1 MSRSG
6 HTIGEQKWTEVD
18 NDRNHHGTIGDY
30 RYSIMRM
37 EVNMNDAYNY
47 SMELGLTEAEALAL
61 AACNDGAG
69 ASRENILRIARRK
82 GLPSTKPMYPT
93 PDLLPDALGATPRP
107 VESPVDRKVK
117 RRRKAKG

>member
-69 ASRENILRIARRK
+69 ASRDNILRIAQRK
-82 GLPSTKPMYPT
+82 GLPSTKPIYP
-93 PDLLPDALGATPRP
+93 LPEAPQATPRP
-107 VESPVDRKVK
+107 IESPVSGKLPVKRRKARKVK
-117 RRRKAKG
+117 G